1 MAYSVELYFDPET
14 EKRIKRLWDVL
25 SERGIPALDSSIYS
39 RPHISLAVFRDVE
52 PALLTDVLVDIA
64 RNTLPLEVGLAAV
77 ASFPGAEGVLF
88 LVPTVSKELIEL
100 HEYFHERISKLG
112 LKANPYYLPGRW
124 VPHCTIASDL
134 SSSLDEGSV

>member
-1 MAYSVELYFDPET
+1 MGYAVELYFDRGT
-14 EKRIKRLWDVL
+14 EERITRLWDTYREQNVTSL
-25 SERGIPALDSSIYS
+25 LPDLGF